1 MDRRY
6 KGLVIGCGKVGA
18 TFEMDSGLLKPASHA
33 AALKA
38 NPRTELVG
46 LVDPDQAQLARAT
59 DYYGAKG
66 YKDAREAI
74 VDLKPD
80 IVTVST
86 PPGTHEEYV
95 VMCVELGV
103 PVVVCEKPVAE
114 TLEAAQRMIEKAKGS
129 QTKVIVNHQR
139 RFFGLYKEA
148 REKIATGELG
158 RIQQVS
164 AYYSN
169 GFFNNGTHALDA
181 VRFLLSDDAAWAI
194 GVENPLNTTAPFGTN
209 IDALV
214 GFSKG
219 AVAAVQSFDNAHYSP
234 HEIRIMG
241 EKGALIIP
249 HHGFVF
255 EYVPV
260 KEGVTFAGMK
270 ELDWD
275 AADVKTERRS
285 MLEGTIAHA
294 IECREGA
301 QPQSSLEDGYK
312 TMQALEAVARSAK
325 EGSTKIT
332 I

>member
-1 MDRRY
+1 MSTKY
-6 KGLVIGCGKVGA
+6 KGVVIGCGKVGA
-18 TFEMDSGLLKPASHA
+18 TFEMDSGLIKPASHA
-33 AALKA
+33 AALAA
-38 NPRTELVG
+38 NSMTELVG
-46 LVDPDQAQLARAT
+46 LVDPDEGALKRAT
-59 DYYGAKG
+59 DYYGAQG
-66 YKDAREAI
+66 FKDAREAI
-74 VDLKPD
+74 AECRPD

-95 VMCVELGV
+95 LLCLELGV
-103 PVVVCEKPVAE
+103 PLIVCEKPVAD
-114 TLEAAQRMIEKAKGS
+114 TLEQAQRMIAAAKGS
-129 QTKVIVNHQR
+129 ASVVIVNHQR

-148 REKIATGELG
+148 RERIASGELG

-169 GFFNNGTHALDA
+169 GFFNNGTHAIDA
-181 VRFLLSDDAAWAI
+181 IRFLLDDDAAWAI
-194 GVENPLNTTAPFGTN
+194 GVENPLNATAPFGTN

-214 GFSKG
+214 GFAKG
-219 AVAAVQSFDNAHYSP
+219 AVAAVQSFDNAAYSP

-241 EKGALIIP
+241 EKGALLIP

-260 KEGVTFAGMK
+260 REGVTFAGMK
-270 ELDWD
+270 ELDWEGSE
-275 AADVKTERRS
+275 VKTERRS

-294 IECREGA
+294 VECLRGA
-301 QPQSSLEDGYK
+301 MPQSTLEDGYK

-325 EGSTKIT
+325 EGGTKIL

>member
-1 MDRRY
+1 MTKVY
-6 KGLVIGCGKVGA
+6 KGVVIGCGKVGA

-46 LVDPDQAQLARAT
+46 LVDPDDAQLKRAT

-95 VMCVELGV
+95 LLCIELGV
-103 PVVVCEKPVAE
+103 PLIVCEKPVAD
-114 TLEAAQRMIEKAKGS
+114 TLEAAERMIAAAKGS
-129 QTKVIVNHQR
+129 KSVVLVNHQR
-139 RFFGLYKEA
+139 RFFSLYKEA
-148 REKIATGELG
+148 RERIAAGEFG

-169 GFFNNGTHALDA
+169 GFFNNGTHAIDA
-181 VRFLLSDDAAWAI
+181 IRFLLGDDAAWAI

-214 GFSKG
+214 GFTKG
-219 AVAAVQSFDNAHYSP
+219 AVLALQSFDNAHFSP

-241 EKGALIIP
+241 EKGALLIP

-260 KEGVTFAGMK
+260 REGVTFAGMK

-294 IECREGA
+294 VECLEGGA
-301 QPQSSLEDGYK
+301 PQSTLEDGYK
-312 TMQALEAVARSAK
+312 TMQVLEAVSQSATK
-325 EGSTKIT
+325 ESTKI
-332 I
+332 II